1 MYGTRFV
8 LFSRQKIFIMEYE
21 GNIRKM
27 ITELNAPVK
36 YTLPIGDEQIDM
48 NALIGKEIAMRF
60 DGQINCVSCGKKTK
74 TSFSQ
79 GFCYNCLQTAPEAS
93 ESIIRP
99 ELSKA
104 HLGIARDMEWAEKH
118 DLIDHFVYLA
128 VSSALK
134 VGVTRGH
141 QIPTRWIDQGAS
153 YAIKIAKTPNRHIA
167 GVIEVFLKDHFT
179 DKTNWRAMLKNEVLK
194 DFDLAA
200 EKERIANLLPL
211 ELQKYM
217 EPENEVTEINYP
229 VEQFPVKIKSVGFDK
244 LPEITGK
251 LAGIKGQYLIFD
263 DSRVLNIRKHNGY
276 FLRVAM

>member
-1 MYGTRFV
+1 MR
-8 LFSRQKIFIMEYE
+8 
-21 GNIRKM
+21 
-27 ITELNAPVK
+27 TELNEPVN
-36 YTLPIGDEQIDM
+36 YSLPIGDELIDM
-48 NALIGKEIAMRF
+48 NALIGKEISMRF
-60 DGQINCVSCGKKTK
+60 DGQINCISCGKKTK
-74 TSFSQ
+74 TSFNQ

-167 GVIEVFLKDHFT
+167 GVIEVFLKNHFT

-200 EKERIANLLPL
+200 EKERITNLLPL
-211 ELQKYM
+211 ELQKYID
-217 EPENEVTEINYP
+217 EENEVTKINYP
-229 VEQFPVKIKSVGFDK
+229 VEQFPVKIKSIGFDK
-244 LPEITGK
+244 LPEVTGT